1 MDDLT
6 LRYYDAEMRY
16 LLEAGEEFARAHP
29 EQAAML
35 NLDKAGARD
44 PYVERLFE
52 GFAFLMG
59 RLREKLD
66 DDLPELTEGLVSLLW
81 PHYLRTIPSMSVVE
95 FTPVWR
101 EMKEPMRI
109 ARGFEVNS
117 RPIGEKGTRCR
128 YTTTKEI
135 TLQPLAL
142 EHARLSTDPDGRS
155 VISLRF
161 SCSHLADWSRVDL
174 SQIPFYFNADAP
186 LACAMHEAFT
196 MNTARLWLRMPG
208 DMDRRPMDGYFT
220 ALGFGDDDRLWPKGD
235 SSFSGYQLL
244 LEYFTFREKF
254 MFTGLRGLESVVFP
268 AEMMKMMTAGHHL
281 PVKQW
286 KPFAAGML
294 FMLVA
299 AGIVAV
305 GWQTM
310 HAPDS
315 AQMQLAATLAPL
327 PEGLSTAQL
336 QALQQTSPPPE
347 PGISKT
353 QQLLAQLLHLKPD
366 WAVSYGDRLVQQALT
381 LWPEEAKPLAQ
392 QWHKQISVAGLAESD
407 LNGWH
412 QGMTQLQQLTN
423 RLNALDEQKGKYMTV
438 SELKSAV
445 FAMSQSFSHTVPL
458 EEQLRLLSILP
469 AGQPVS
475 AAQLNQTEQHLQQLI
490 ANYALLKHQK
500 E

>member
-95 FTPVWR
+95 FTPDWR
-101 EMKEPMRI
+101 EMKEPMHI
-109 ARGFEVNS
+109 DKGFEVNS

-128 YTTTKEI
+128 YTTTQEI

-161 SCSHLADWSRVDL
+161 SCSHLADWSCVDL

-208 DMDRRPMDGYFT
+208 DTDRRPLDGYFT
-220 ALGFGDDDRLWPKGD
+220 ALGFGDDD
-235 SSFSGYQLL
+235 
-244 LEYFTFREKF
+244 
-254 MFTGLRGLESVVFP
+254 
-268 AEMMKMMTAGHHL
+268 
-281 PVKQW
+281 
-286 KPFAAGML
+286 
-294 FMLVA
+294 
-299 AGIVAV
+299 
-305 GWQTM
+305 
-310 HAPDS
+310 
-315 AQMQLAATLAPL
+315 
-327 PEGLSTAQL
+327 
-336 QALQQTSPPPE
+336 
-347 PGISKT
+347 
-353 QQLLAQLLHLKPD
+353 
-366 WAVSYGDRLVQQALT
+366 
-381 LWPEEAKPLAQ
+381 
-392 QWHKQISVAGLAESD
+392 
-407 LNGWH
+407 
-412 QGMTQLQQLTN
+412 
-423 RLNALDEQKGKYMTV
+423 
-438 SELKSAV
+438 
-445 FAMSQSFSHTVPL
+445 
-458 EEQLRLLSILP
+458 
-469 AGQPVS
+469 
-475 AAQLNQTEQHLQQLI
+475 
-490 ANYALLKHQK
+490 
-500 E
+500 

>member
-142 EHARLSTDPDGRS
+142 DHARLSTDLTG
-155 VISLRF
+155 
-161 SCSHLADWSRVDL
+161 AL
-174 SQIPFYFNADAP
+174 SS
-186 LACAMHEAFT
+186 ACA
-196 MNTARLWLRMPG
+196 
-208 DMDRRPMDGYFT
+208 
-220 ALGFGDDDRLWPKGD
+220 
-235 SSFSGYQLL
+235 
-244 LEYFTFREKF
+244 
-254 MFTGLRGLESVVFP
+254 SVVAILLTGAVSISARSRSISTLTRRWP
-268 AEMMKMMTAGHHL
+268 APCMK
-281 PVKQW
+281 
-286 KPFAAGML
+286 
-294 FMLVA
+294 
-299 AGIVAV
+299 
-305 GWQTM
+305 
-310 HAPDS
+310 
-315 AQMQLAATLAPL
+315 PL
-327 PEGLSTAQL
+327 P
-336 QALQQTSPPPE
+336 
-347 PGISKT
+347 
-353 QQLLAQLLHLKPD
+353 
-366 WAVSYGDRLVQQALT
+366 
-381 LWPEEAKPLAQ
+381 
-392 QWHKQISVAGLAESD
+392 
-407 LNGWH
+407 
-412 QGMTQLQQLTN
+412 
-423 RLNALDEQKGKYMTV
+423 
-438 SELKSAV
+438 
-445 FAMSQSFSHTVPL
+445 
-458 EEQLRLLSILP
+458 
-469 AGQPVS
+469 
-475 AAQLNQTEQHLQQLI
+475 
-490 ANYALLKHQK
+490 
-500 E
+500 